1 MKIDKNKIV
10 LFSLVAVLIIV
21 LAVLLIVALG
31 ELKDR
36 KNERPQTTTSP
47 TIGQEEGADVIT
59 ETPYGK
65 MVFPGKYSNYLTVE
79 QTENPDLTISYVA
92 TLPSG
97 KVQKLFDIRFGEAL
111 DPAVGQ
117 VVSAEGLAVGVHV
130 TIHPYNPDGSWS
142 VTETD
147 AVTAMLENLNDVLAG
162 LNMVPVGTPIPE
174 ILGEEMAIDTPYCKL
189 YLPKRWLEE
198 LRLAT
203 EESDGY
209 DLVFSAKLGDH
220 ETVKIFAVN
229 FGGSE
234 AMGQV
239 VHTLMTENDV
249 PFVVRARIF
258 DLDISGWSAVDQ
270 NTVMAMQE
278 DLNHLLQKLTQE

>member
-117 VVSAEGLAVGVHV
+117 DRKSVV
-130 TIHPYNPDGSWS
+130 
-142 VTETD
+142 
-147 AVTAMLENLNDVLAG
+147 
-162 LNMVPVGTPIPE
+162 
-174 ILGEEMAIDTPYCKL
+174 
-189 YLPKRWLEE
+189 
-198 LRLAT
+198 
-203 EESDGY
+203 
-209 DLVFSAKLGDH
+209 
-220 ETVKIFAVN
+220 
-229 FGGSE
+229 
-234 AMGQV
+234 
-239 VHTLMTENDV
+239 
-249 PFVVRARIF
+249 
-258 DLDISGWSAVDQ
+258 
-270 NTVMAMQE
+270 
-278 DLNHLLQKLTQE
+278 